1 MTNYYKQ
8 LKKLYKQKHIN
19 HVISINTHSHPITF
33 FKTNNFYYDFWMLIK
48 AINYYSPFT
57 PYYDSK
63 NWFIDDKK
71 IRSDK
76 KFANYFLSLLEAKI
90 EVKND

>member
-8 LKKLYKQKHIN
+8 LKKLHKQKNIQHCIK
-19 HVISINTHSHPITF
+19 IKDHSRPIMF
-33 FKTNNFYYDFWMLIK
+33 FKYAYFKCEFWDLIK
-48 AINYYSPFT
+48 RISWNT
-57 PYYDSK
+57 QIKPYYNGK